1 MTELNAKISDD
12 KVRLG
17 PGYQIGHSFFV
28 PTDAAQT
35 LDEGWYRRIIKYEIA
50 PLLKEY
56 WFDDPDAA
64 ETWTTSL
71 LEGI

>member
-1 MTELNAKISDD
+1 
-12 KVRLG
+12 VRLG

-35 LDEGWYRRIIKYEIA
+35 LDAAWYRRIIQYEIA

-56 WFDDPDAA
+56 WFDNPETA
-64 ETWTTSL
+64 ETRTANL
-71 LEGI
+71 LEGIG